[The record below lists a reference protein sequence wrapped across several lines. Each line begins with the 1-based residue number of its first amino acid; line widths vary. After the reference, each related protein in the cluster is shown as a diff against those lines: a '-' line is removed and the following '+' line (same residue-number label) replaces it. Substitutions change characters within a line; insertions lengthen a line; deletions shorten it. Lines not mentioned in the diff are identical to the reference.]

1 MRVKLLIG
9 LLVLGVLLIS
19 VFILFAGCIK
29 TPSLVG
35 PSPTCKPE
43 QEKNKVTV
51 VIVKDGIYDTGIISS
66 QISAYY
72 EAVNKDL
79 NIENVG
85 IKKFDGETINELDNF
100 VEELYLRENVAYIVL
115 IGDFKMGRT
124 LKL

>member
-9 LLVLGVLLIS
+9 LLMLGVLLIS
-19 VFILFAGCIK
+19 VFIPLFSCVR

-43 QEKNKVTV
+43 PEKNKVAI

-79 NIENVG
+79 SIEDVG

-115 IGDFKMGRT
+115 IGDD
-124 LKL
+124 LPVADD